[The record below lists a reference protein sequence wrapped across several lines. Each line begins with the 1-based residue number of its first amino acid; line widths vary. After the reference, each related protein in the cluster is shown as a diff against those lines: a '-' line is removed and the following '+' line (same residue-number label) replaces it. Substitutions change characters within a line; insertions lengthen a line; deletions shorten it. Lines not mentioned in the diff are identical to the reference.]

1 LLGSLLA
8 SQIRSAYR
16 KLALKFHPDRNA
28 SAEAQERWEGVP
40 AAYAVLSNPN
50 DRMEYDAT
58 LVTRD
63 ALVEFYK
70 AYNPAKLDNATI
82 QTIIDGWYGREVEL
96 FRMLNAK
103 YEIAPH
109 QGTNKSLQ
117 RQAAAMPMDKAR
129 AIRRDSLAAKGKDA
143 ASAEISWAGT
153 IGSAFCCKSAL
164 SRLASTTYYEVET
177 QSPGFVTAHG
187 HSDTPGQAMPSTVA
201 SPVTPTGLSKPMSP
215 PDAPPLAADG
225 DNTSTATTEDE
236 GGSPA
241 SVVSEEDAGAPS
253 GPAKPALATAC

>member
-1 LLGSLLA
+1 M
-8 SQIRSAYR
+8 
-16 KLALKFHPDRNA
+16 
-28 SAEAQERWEGVP
+28 P

-70 AYNPAKLDNATI
+70 AYNPSKLDNATI
-82 QTIIDGWYGREVEL
+82 ETIIDGWYGREVEL

-117 RQAAAMPMDKAR
+117 RQAAMFPTDKAMS
-129 AIRRDSLAAKGKDA
+129 IRRDSIHAKDKDA
-143 ASAEISWAGT
+143 ASAEVTWAGA
-153 IGSAFCCKSAL
+153 IGSAFCCKA
-164 SRLASTTYYEVET
+164 RLPGKTYYEVET
-177 QSPGFVTAHG
+177 QSPGFVSVPG
-187 HSDTPGQAMPSTVA
+187 HSDTPGQALHPTMQ
-201 SPVTPTGLSKPMSP
+201 SPVTPTSLNKPMSP
-215 PDAPPLAADG
+215 PDAPPPNADDP
-225 DNTSTATTEDE
+225 DNVSTATTEDE

-241 SVVSEEDAGAPS
+241 SVQGSEDAQRS
-253 GPAKPALATAC
+253 GSQAKPQLATAC

>member
-1 LLGSLLA
+1 M
-8 SQIRSAYR
+8 
-16 KLALKFHPDRNA
+16 
-28 SAEAQERWEGVP
+28 P

-50 DRMEYDAT
+50 DRTEYDST

-117 RQAAAMPMDKAR
+117 RAAAAMPMDKAR
-129 AIRRDSLAAKGKDA
+129 TIRRDSVAFQDKDA
-143 ASAEISWAGT
+143 ASAEISWAGS
-153 IGSAFCCKSAL
+153 IGSAFCCKSAVA
-164 SRLASTTYYEVET
+164 RMATKTYYEVDT
-177 QSPGFVTAHG
+177 KSPGFVTVHG
-187 HSDTPGQAMPSTVA
+187 HSDTPGQAMPSTMA
-201 SPVTPTGLSKPMSP
+201 SPVTPTSLSKPMSP
-215 PDAPPLAADG
+215 PDAPPPTRAVDA

-241 SVVSEEDAGAPS
+241 SVASDDGEAAG
-253 GPAKPALATAC
+253 KPALATAC